1 MPSVERRVLL
11 ARILEQNECIGS
23 TFTKGKESVM
33 VRVLVA
39 CILVLGLVGCGLGN
53 DDGSQ
58 TAVRMVQ
65 DFKPTGGGSTL
76 AQMVASAFPA
86 GEWDVTKTSESLYR
100 VIFRPS
106 SGESKELVF
115 GVSINKHHVMALN
128 RDALAFT
135 NPR

>member
-1 MPSVERRVLL
+1 
-11 ARILEQNECIGS
+11 
-23 TFTKGKESVM
+23 M

-39 CILVLGLVGCGLGN
+39 CVLVLGLVGCGLGN

-65 DFKPTGGGSTL
+65 EFKPISGGSTL
-76 AQMVASAFPA
+76 AQMVASAFPE
-86 GEWDVTKTSESLYR
+86 GQWNVSKTSESLYR

-106 SGESKELVF
+106 SGQEKELVF
-115 GVSINKHHVMALN
+115 GVSINKHHIMALN

>member
-1 MPSVERRVLL
+1 
-11 ARILEQNECIGS
+11 
-23 TFTKGKESVM
+23 M

-39 CILVLGLVGCGLGN
+39 CVLVLGFMGCGLGN

-76 AQMVASAFPA
+76 AQMVAAEFPE
-86 GEWDVTKTSESLYR
+86 GSWDVSKTSESLYR
-100 VIFRPS
+100 VIFRPA
-106 SGESKELVF
+106 SGASKELVF
-115 GVSINKHHVMALN
+115 GVSINKHHIMALN